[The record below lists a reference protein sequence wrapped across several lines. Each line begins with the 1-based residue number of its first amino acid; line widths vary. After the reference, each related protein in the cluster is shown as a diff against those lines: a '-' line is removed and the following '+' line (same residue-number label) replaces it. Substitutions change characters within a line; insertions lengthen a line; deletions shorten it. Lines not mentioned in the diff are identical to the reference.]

1 MRGGGH
7 GLQHASASA
16 LPCRWA
22 VSRLLMTII
31 TMVTMLSQIG
41 VALAWPGRHS
51 PIVAKQAMK
60 RPRNQAHTL
69 PDSVLQHHVRVANGV
84 ARLMQKS
91 SKGEIEAQGKLSS
104 SLPSGRYRRSAA
116 REKAKDNSLDTV
128 INASHTLPEP
138 GHAEEFEARLERSC
152 SRIET
157 RAPPTRLVIAGM
169 PNTGTN
175 ALTRYLNASL
185 DVTVEA
191 QPPGGIWKH
200 QLPFHP
206 QFEEFL
212 AGECGKTEEQTGVV
226 FTVRNPGTWML
237 SQSSTGHEFGH
248 RCFNSH
254 TGQTCFFFGCGI
266 PATPPCEGVRPPQA
280 FKLPTLLDLWAAYA
294 THLPSLP
301 TVIVVR
307 YEDLL
312 HDREAVLRRVSAHF
326 GVGIK
331 EIKEDAPDP
340 LQNYSRR
347 FDTKYQSSSGLEESQ
362 GRLYKFARLWNQYGV
377 VPFGFS
383 EPRLAANGAVSE
395 VHGTKCEGGDGIHLY
410 FAGKNLEALRS
421 ATTRA
426 ILTAPM
432 RQYNYEIPSPEQAEK
447 AARECSEFYDSRLP
461 PRIKAGRLSLIKKAL
476 QNKERRVGKEN
487 IELGQG

>member
-1 MRGGGH
+1 MGKR
-7 GLQHASASA
+7 QSASGSSA
-16 LPCRWA
+16 LPTRRLAASSLIMGMIAA
-22 VSRLLMTII
+22 VIAF
-31 TMVTMLSQIG
+31 SQFG
-41 VALAWPGRHS
+41 VAGAWQW
-51 PIVAKQAMK
+51 K
-60 RPRNQAHTL
+60 
-69 PDSVLQHHVRVANGV
+69 
-84 ARLMQKS
+84 
-91 SKGEIEAQGKLSS
+91 
-104 SLPSGRYRRSAA
+104 RSAA
-116 REKAKDNSLDTV
+116 SIAQQVGASKHPSANHPALKPLVTVAQGRAKLIQRSANRKFNLRGRSTSLPGGLFRASAAVSAEKRRDVDTYRNV
-128 INASHTLPEP
+128 SHSLPEP
-138 GHAEEFEARLERSC
+138 GHAEEYTARLERSC
-152 SRIET
+152 SRI
-157 RAPPTRLVIAGM
+157 RSRGVPSRLVIAGM

-175 ALTRYLNASL
+175 ALTKYLDSRL

-212 AGECGKTEEQTGVV
+212 SEECGKSEAQTGVV

-237 SQSSTGHEFGH
+237 SQSSTGHDFGH
-248 RCFNSH
+248 RCSGDECVFI
-254 TGQTCFFFGCGI
+254 GCGI
-266 PATPPCEGVRPPQA
+266 PGTPPCEGIKPPLA

-340 LQNYSRR
+340 LQNYSRG
-347 FDTKYQSSSGLEESQ
+347 FDKKYQSSSGLEESQ
-362 GRLYKFARLWNQYGV
+362 ERMYKFARLWNQYGV

-383 EPRLAANGAVSE
+383 EPRLIKGAVADIQA
-395 VHGTKCEGGDGIHLY
+395 TKCEGVDGMHLY
-410 FAGKNLEALRS
+410 FGGKNLEALRS
-421 ATTRA
+421 ATSRG

-432 RQYNYEIPSPEQAEK
+432 RQYKYEVPSPEQVETASQACFEMLNK
-447 AARECSEFYDSRLP
+447 TLT
-461 PRIKAGRLSLIKKAL
+461 PRIKAARLNLIKKAL
-476 QNKERRVGKEN
+476 QNKGYRLGKEN
-487 IELGQG
+487 VEVGQGYRNQTIRAR